1 MGSNVVVLVEW
12 ARSEKIKL
20 RVRKY
25 QSKTVLKLPQLLV
38 ARKNAAE
45 SVTKTVLKVLFLT
58 SNDLLYSNNIFNS
71 WLAIVDPMAVDYQPS
86 FETEWWKLKLLLLP
100 SRRILVVFHDVFCK
114 ALIMRGIMRSG
125 AVHTGLRW
133 FTSVKNR
140 KNEWMKE
147 LWKNISLSLGA
158 VNQKMNRGIIRHR
171 VVTSPSQGD

>member
-1 MGSNVVVLVEW
+1 M
-12 ARSEKIKL
+12 

-86 FETEWWKLKLLLLP
+86 FETEW
-100 SRRILVVFHDVFCK
+100 
-114 ALIMRGIMRSG
+114 
-125 AVHTGLRW
+125 
-133 FTSVKNR
+133 
-140 KNEWMKE
+140 
-147 LWKNISLSLGA
+147 
-158 VNQKMNRGIIRHR
+158 
-171 VVTSPSQGD
+171 